1 MPILDLFYRNF
12 LIGAVYR
19 GRARAKRARSRPKK
33 RTIVVVFLTHSS
45 VFYNYVKL
53 KKKIGSGCH
62 SASLNKGCDPN
73 KKNC

>member
-19 GRARAKRARSRPKK
+19 GRARAKRARARPKN
-33 RTIVVVFLTHSS
+33 RTIVVFFLTHSS

-53 KKKIGSGCH
+53 KKKSDRDVTPHHKI
-62 SASLNKGCDPN
+62 KGVIQI
-73 KKNC
+73 KIV